1 MQEVKV
7 SNRSR
12 TRPRFQSARVRKWVG
27 GHVLAEEKSLMSL
40 WQVRVE
46 KVEHLWPGFT
56 STGRPLS
63 VCKVRITLPKDCGSP
78 RSRSAR
84 LFMWHRLLPHAA
96 PVLTKHPASVDRVGG
111 RRCSSWGSRRKSRQ
125 SGSHPVGFVA
135 QRRGGRTRVRS
146 GADGQSRMA
155 PAGRYVERLGVV

>member
-1 MQEVKV
+1 MGRWSCSCRREKPNE
-7 SNRSR
+7 SMAGAGGKSGTSLAWIYFNRP
-12 TRPRFQSARVRKWVG
+12 T
-27 GHVLAEEKSLMSL
+27 SLRL
-40 WQVRVE
+40 QGPD
-46 KVEHLWPGFT
+46 HFA
-56 STGRPLS
+56 
-63 VCKVRITLPKDCGSP
+63 KDCGSP